1 MHGGGL
7 RRMGSV
13 RDGCKGWHRRG
24 GMGEAIWVMDNTNWE
39 GRMGGADNSSEIT
52 GSGAGFAGM
61 PPYPGMPNG
70 RGGGAESEG
79 RPTTAAKRMEMSP
92 IWRCMP

>member
-1 MHGGGL
+1 MAADCGGWEACATD
-7 RRMGSV
+7 V
-13 RDGCKGWHRRG
+13 KDGTGG

-39 GRMGGADNSSEIT
+39 GRMGGADNSFEIT
-52 GSGAGFAGM
+52 GSEAGIAGM